1 MVIHSYQLKKK
12 KLEAAFD
19 PQASERPNNGTK
31 NKKACARAHQR
42 TNEYTE
48 NEWLH
53 EWTNER
59 TKAHKNE
66 RAHERTNELAYECT
80 NERANKQGDQRTHEK
95 GASTRVKHRKNE
107 GANARKK
114 PSKCMSTSRYKR
126 TNEDMHEW
134 WRSGWRRART
144 NKCAHWCKSSA
155 STHSTW
161 VVTVPRHVLSFSV
174 FLAMNVFHDGHAD
187 PGI

>member
-1 MVIHSYQLKKK
+1 MVKSFKKK
-12 KLEAAFD
+12 KKRPLT
-19 PQASERPNNGTK
+19 PVQASDRTTARKIKKHAHERTNE
-31 NKKACARAHQR
+31 R

-80 NERANKQGDQRTHEK
+80 NERANKQADQRTHGK
-95 GASTRVKHRKNE
+95 GASTRVNHRKNE

-126 TNEDMHEW
+126 TNENMHEW

-155 STHSTW
+155 STYSTW
-161 VVTVPRHVLSFSV
+161 VVTVPHHVLSSSV
-174 FLAMNVFHDGHAD
+174 FLAMNVFHDGHDD